1 MLFNSLEYFV
11 FLALVLAIYYRLTHR
26 WQNYFLLAASY
37 LFYGW
42 WDWRFL
48 GLMLIST
55 STDFFAAKWIDQS
68 SNERVRKLLLI
79 GSVAINLGILG
90 FFKYFNF
97 FIDSAV
103 RVLEMVGLPAAS
115 PALYII
121 LPVGISFYTFES
133 ISYTVDV
140 YRRHLKPAQKYLDYG
155 LFIAYFPHLVA
166 GPINRAGDFLP
177 QIERPRVVNTQ
188 MVVSGVTLIL
198 LGLFRKVVIADAIGG
213 QVDAAFA
220 NPGTHSTP
228 QLMVGIYL
236 FALQIYCDFAG
247 YTDIARGSSRLFG
260 IEMMRNFNQPYFSTS
275 ITEFWRRWHISLSTW
290 LRDYLYVS
298 LGGNRKGTFNTYR
311 NLFLTMLLGGL
322 WHGAAWTFVIWGAL
336 HGFLLIADRLR
347 GVRVPLYPEQVHLP
361 WTWGRVSAM
370 LLTFHLVLLSWV
382 FFRAPGLGVALT
394 YLKQLF
400 SFSGMNELAV
410 ALPAII
416 IPWLLVLLVDI
427 PQYRT
432 NDHEAILRWPVLA
445 RDLAVAGM
453 LLLVLLG
460 FGTRAPFIYFQF

>member
-1 MLFNSLEYFV
+1 
-11 FLALVLAIYYRLTHR
+11 LVIA
-26 WQNYFLLAASY
+26 
-37 LFYGW
+37 
-42 WDWRFL
+42 
-48 GLMLIST
+48 
-55 STDFFAAKWIDQS
+55 
-68 SNERVRKLLLI
+68 
-79 GSVAINLGILG
+79 VAINLSILG

-103 RVLEMVGLPAAS
+103 RVLDLLGLPAAS
-115 PALYII
+115 PALYIL

-140 YRRHLKPAQKYLDYG
+140 YRGNIKPAQKYLDYG

-177 QIERPRVVNTQ
+177 QIERPRTVNTH
-188 MVVSGVTLIL
+188 MVVTGVTLIL
-198 LGLFRKVVIADAIGG
+198 IGLVRKVVIADAIGG

-220 NPGTHSTP
+220 NPATQSTP
-228 QLMVGIYL
+228 QLMLGIYL

-247 YTDIARGSSRLFG
+247 YSDIARGSSRLFG

-290 LRDYLYVS
+290 LRDYLYIS

-336 HGFLLIADRLR
+336 QGIFLIVDRLR
-347 GVRVPLYPEQVHLP
+347 GVRVPLYPEQVHQP
-361 WTWGRVSAM
+361 WTWQRVVA
-370 LLTFHLVLLSWV
+370 LVVTFHLVLLSWI
-382 FFRAPGLGVALT
+382 FFRAPGLSGAIA
-394 YLKQLF
+394 YIQQLF
-400 SFSGMNELAV
+400 SFSGMHELPMV
-410 ALPAII
+410 LPAII
-416 IPWLLVLLVDI
+416 IPWLLVLLIDI

-432 NDHEAILRWPVLA
+432 NDHEAILRWPTLA
-445 RDLAVAGM
+445 RDMAVAGM
-453 LLLVLLG
+453 LLLVILG

>member
-1 MLFNSLEYFV
+1 M
-11 FLALVLAIYYRLTHR
+11 
-26 WQNYFLLAASY
+26 
-37 LFYGW
+37 
-42 WDWRFL
+42 
-48 GLMLIST
+48 GL
-55 STDFFAAKWIDQS
+55 
-68 SNERVRKLLLI
+68 
-79 GSVAINLGILG
+79 SV
-90 FFKYFNF
+90 
-97 FIDSAV
+97 
-103 RVLEMVGLPAAS
+103 AS

-140 YRRHLKPAQKYLDYG
+140 YRGNLKPAQKYLDYG

-177 QIERPRVVNTQ
+177 QIERPRTVNTQ

-198 LGLFRKVVIADAIGG
+198 IGLFRKVVIADAIGG

-220 NPGTHSTP
+220 NPGAQSTP

-290 LRDYLYVS
+290 LRDYLYIS
-298 LGGNRKGTFNTYR
+298 LGGNRKGSFNTYR

-336 HGFLLIADRLR
+336 QGLFLIADRLL
-347 GVRVPLYPEQVHLP
+347 GVRVPLYPEQVHQP
-361 WTWGRVSAM
+361 WNWRRIGGLVI
-370 LLTFHLVLLSWV
+370 TFHLVLLSWV
-382 FFRAPGLGVALT
+382 FFRAPGMSVALT
-394 YLKQLF
+394 YLRQLF
-400 SFSGMNELAV
+400 SFSGMGDLTF

-427 PQYRT
+427 PQYKT
-432 NDHEAILRWPVLA
+432 NDHEAILRWPTLA

-453 LLLVLLG
+453 LLLVILG

>member
-11 FLALVLAIYYRLTHR
+11 FLAVVLAIYYRLTHR
-26 WQNYFLLAASY
+26 WQNYFLLGASY
-37 LFYGW
+37 FFYGW
-42 WDWRFL
+42 WDWHFL
-48 GLMLIST
+48 GLMLLST
-55 STDFFAAKWIDQS
+55 STDFFAAKWIHAS
-68 SNERVRKLLLI
+68 SNPRTRKLLLI
-79 GSVAINLGILG
+79 ASVAINLSILG

-103 RVLEMVGLPAAS
+103 RVLDLLGLPAAS

-140 YRRHLKPAQKYLDYG
+140 YRGTIKPAQKYLDYG

-177 QIERPRVVNTQ
+177 QIEKPRTVNTQ
-188 MVVSGVTLIL
+188 MVVTGVTLIL
-198 LGLFRKVVIADAIGG
+198 IGLFRKVVIADAIGG
-213 QVDAAFA
+213 QVDVAFS
-220 NPGTHSTP
+220 NPGAQSTP
-228 QLMVGIYL
+228 QLMLGIYL

-247 YTDIARGSSRLFG
+247 YSDIARGSSRLFG

-290 LRDYLYVS
+290 LRDYLYIA

-336 HGFLLIADRLR
+336 QGVFLIADRLL
-347 GVRVPLYPEQVHLP
+347 GVRVPLYPEQVHQA
-361 WTWGRVSAM
+361 WTPKRIAALV
-370 LLTFHLVLLSWV
+370 LTFHLVLLSWI
-382 FFRAPGLGVALT
+382 FFRAPGLSGALT
-394 YLKQLF
+394 YLQQLF
-400 SFSGMNELAV
+400 SFSGMGELPAV
-410 ALPAII
+410 LPAII
-416 IPWLLVLLVDI
+416 IPWLLILMIDI

-432 NDHEAILRWPVLA
+432 NDHEAILRWPTMA

-453 LLLVLLG
+453 LLLIILG